1 MPSSRRA
8 PGGHAR
14 AGRSDKGGRLAD
26 HAIECHRIDHGPGG
40 LFGSLHGFVYMEL
53 GLTVPAQATAGAGA
67 VSAVV
72 DRELVR
78 DALRNFHVPHA
89 LAASRLA
96 HGDTPEQ
103 RVESVRALL
112 RGAADTA
119 FGDSHNERL
128 LKRVLTLGYLET
140 DPARPSHEQVAHDL
154 ALSRA
159 AYFRR
164 LRVAADRVADH
175 LAQTARSR

>member
-1 MPSSRRA
+1 
-8 PGGHAR
+8 
-14 AGRSDKGGRLAD
+14 
-26 HAIECHRIDHGPGG
+26 
-40 LFGSLHGFVYMEL
+40 MEL
-53 GLTVPAQATAGAGA
+53 GLPAPAQAPPAGPATPPEP
-67 VSAVV
+67 VV

-96 HGDTPEQ
+96 RGDGPEQ
-103 RVESVRALL
+103 RAESVRALL
-112 RGAADTA
+112 RAAADAA

-128 LKRVLTLGYLET
+128 LKRVLTLGYLERSPT
-140 DPARPSHEQVAHDL
+140 HPSHEQVAHDL

-175 LAQTARSR
+175 LAQSAPAG